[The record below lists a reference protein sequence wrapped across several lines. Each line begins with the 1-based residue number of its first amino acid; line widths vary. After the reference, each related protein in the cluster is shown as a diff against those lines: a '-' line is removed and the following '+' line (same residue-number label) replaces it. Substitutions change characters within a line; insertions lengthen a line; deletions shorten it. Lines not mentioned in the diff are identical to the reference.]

1 MDKQIVV
8 SIGIQARS
16 TSTRLPN
23 KVTELVGGKMVIDH
37 VIDACKNA
45 AEYINRY
52 SYTNKTTV
60 GVYVLVPKGDP
71 LKQIL
76 SSMEERVIEGSAAD
90 VLSRYVHLQK
100 ETNSQYIVRITADC
114 PLIPPFLIFKCIN
127 VAIKNGY
134 DYVTNAGDLPET
146 IRLTPDGHDA
156 EVLSSR
162 AIEYLDKLADKPEY
176 REHVTSLL
184 RKQEFP
190 QELKAG
196 VLMGHID
203 LSELKLSLDTEEDL
217 KKIREQ
223 FDSLQSKLARAK
235 KKYGKFSIHR
245 Y

>member
-1 MDKQIVV
+1 MEKHTTV

-60 GVYVLVPKGDP
+60 GVYVLVPRGDP

-76 SSMEERVIEGSAAD
+76 SSMEERVIEGSETD
-90 VLSRYVHLQK
+90 VLSRYVNLQK
-100 ETNSQYIVRITADC
+100 ETNSQFIVRITADC
-114 PLIPPFLIFKCIN
+114 PLVPPFLIFKCIN

-146 IRLTPDGHDA
+146 LRLTPDGYDA

-162 AIEYLDKLADKPEY
+162 ALEYLDKKADKPEF

-184 RKQEFP
+184 RKSEFP
-190 QELKAG
+190 QDLRAG
-196 VLMGHID
+196 IVMGHLD
-203 LSELKLSLDTEEDL
+203 LSDLKLSLDTVDDL
-217 KKIREQ
+217 QKIRDQ
-223 FDSLQSKLARAK
+223 FDRVQTKLARAK
-235 KKYGKFSIHR
+235 KKYGKFAIHR